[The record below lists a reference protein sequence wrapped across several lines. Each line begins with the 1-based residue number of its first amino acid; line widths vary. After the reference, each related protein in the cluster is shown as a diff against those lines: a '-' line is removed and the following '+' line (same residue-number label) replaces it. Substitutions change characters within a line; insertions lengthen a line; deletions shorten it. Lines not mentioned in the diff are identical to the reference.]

1 MIPNATLIL
10 GPPGCGKTYALIQRV
25 EEKLAQGVHPSRI
38 GVVSFT
44 TKAIREAMDRAC
56 AKFNLTPRD
65 FPHWKTLHATGYH
78 ALGLQT
84 TDVMGRQDYKRLGD
98 LLAVDFSAM
107 SSVSVDDGLPIPSF
121 GGWGAKYL
129 NLIMRS
135 TYRQSSLEW
144 EFNYEEDYNLHYP
157 KLVQIKEQLSEYK
170 AKMNKYDFSDMIKI
184 YVETIEPP
192 YLDLLIVDEAQDLMP
207 LQWRMAEKMA
217 KNATEVVLA
226 GDDDQAIHRWATAD
240 VREFIGSTTRVEVLS
255 QSYRLPR
262 RVWELAMRISK
273 RIPGRLEK
281 EFKPRD
287 AEGSL
292 NYVWRVEQLPLE
304 TGSWTIMARTNSYV
318 DDIADTLRSLGYYY
332 SRKGVASINPNAM
345 EVMATWNDLVEG
357 RGIGLG
363 RAKKFYENVPKT
375 GEDAVVKRGSSKLLE
390 AADPEE
396 LLTYEVLVARYGL
409 LAPTD
414 MDPMDVARLSEE
426 ERRYIRA
433 LKRRGEDLT
442 KDPRIKIST
451 IHAMKGGQDDN
462 VAVYTG
468 STKSCMEGKYPED
481 EHRVFYVA
489 ITRTKDN
496 LYVIESDSK
505 YRYDL

>member
-240 VREFIGSTTRVEVLS
+240 VREFIGSTTHVEVLS

-262 RVWELAMRISK
+262 VVWELAMRISK

-292 NYVWRVEQLPLE
+292 TYVWRVEQLPLE

-396 LLTYEVLVARYGL
+396 LLTYEALVARYGL
-409 LAPTD
+409 LAPMD